1 MPSHRGPKMRPAGLF
16 SVCVLLNAV
25 ASPALAGDD
34 GMADFSATSNPD
46 KNGYSLLNPTPDAL
60 LRAFAPDRPPKAN
73 SAYTVDAGH
82 FQIETD
88 LVNYSFA
95 NFLGVSTHF
104 YQALDPVW
112 KVGLT
117 NWADFELQFNGYQN
131 ATLRDTATGAVVA
144 HGFGFGDVLLRTK
157 INVFGNDGGNAALAV
172 IPYVKLPSSTPVI
185 SNGVVENGVIAP
197 LALTLPQ
204 DFSAT
209 LQTEF
214 DALKDADD
222 SRRHAN
228 FSNLAN
234 ISHGV
239 PGIDNLSAVIEIFA
253 AVGTDRATPSIYTF
267 DTALTYTIGKNIQ
280 IDAGMDFGLNKAAP
294 REQIFAGISA
304 RF

>member
-1 MPSHRGPKMRPAGLF
+1 MKAASLF
-16 SVCVLLNAV
+16 PVCVLATV
-25 ASPALAGDD
+25 IVSPAIAGAGD
-34 GMADFSATSNPD
+34 MADFSAASNPD
-46 KNGYSLLNPTPDAL
+46 KSIYSLLNPTPDAL
-60 LRAFAPDRPPKAN
+60 LRTFAPDRPPKAN

-88 LVNYSFA
+88 LVNYSFT
-95 NFLGVSTHF
+95 NFAGVSTHV

-117 NWADFELQFNGYQN
+117 NWADFELQFDGYQN
-131 ATLRDTATGAVVA
+131 ATLRDNATGAVIA

-172 IPYVKLPSSTPVI
+172 IPYVKLPSNTPVI
-185 SNGVVENGVIAP
+185 SNGVVESGVIAP

-209 LQTEF
+209 FQTEF

-228 FSNLAN
+228 FANLAN
-234 ISHGV
+234 ISHPV

-253 AVGTDRATPSIYTF
+253 AVGTDKATPSVYTF

-280 IDAGMDFGLNKAAP
+280 IDAGVDFGLNRAAP
-294 REQIFAGISA
+294 KEQIFAGISA